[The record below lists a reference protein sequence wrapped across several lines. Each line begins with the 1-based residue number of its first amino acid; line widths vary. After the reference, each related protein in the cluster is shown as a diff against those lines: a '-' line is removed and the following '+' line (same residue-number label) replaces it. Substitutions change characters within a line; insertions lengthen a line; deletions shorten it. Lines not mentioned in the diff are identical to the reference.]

1 MTSLIS
7 KKLHKLLVGY
17 GQASK
22 VVFAARVP
30 GTILSTSLSV
40 NFSVF
45 SAGQICGAHFAGH
58 PRWFPKFMPR
68 GCAEGLSHL
77 SP

>member
-7 KKLHKLLVGY
+7 KQLRKLLVGY

-45 SAGQICGAHFAGH
+45 FCRADLRSPLRRPSPLVSQIYAAGL
-58 PRWFPKFMPR
+58 R
-68 GCAEGLSHL
+68 
-77 SP
+77 